1 MDDNT
6 IDAEIFII
14 VLVALSRMTTIKD
27 NNYRCTLNAVI
38 HYLFLCNS
46 AYNFLYFIISRNCES
61 QQNDGRHWCW
71 CATIK

>member
-38 HYLFLCNS
+38 HYLFLCIS
-46 AYNFLYFIISRNCES
+46 AYKFLYFIIS
-61 QQNDGRHWCW
+61 
-71 CATIK
+71 